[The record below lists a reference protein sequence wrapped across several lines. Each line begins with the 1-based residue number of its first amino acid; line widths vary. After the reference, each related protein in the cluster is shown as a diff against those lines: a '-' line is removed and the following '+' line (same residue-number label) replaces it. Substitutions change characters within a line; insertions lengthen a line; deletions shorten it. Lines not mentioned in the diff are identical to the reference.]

1 MTDTTPASLEDI
13 AARIPSMGGHA
24 IGDRLRRAAA
34 EVEEGHSIVEVGSW
48 LGSGTAYLA
57 LGVRDSG
64 RDIPLHSFDEWRCRA
79 THLDKARAWGVE
91 FRENQDTL
99 PWVREALAPFGVPIQ
114 FHQGDIEKV
123 RWTEG
128 DIGLF
133 VLDAAKEGEP
143 FLYTMQTF
151 GPHMVPGKTV
161 LYMMDFHYYQS
172 KPDGKFTD
180 QRDFF
185 AENTDYFEPIE
196 YQVDNT
202 SCAVFR
208 YVKPMDY
215 NAAAAAFRA
224 QGRTSFERVARQR
237 ARQESLMKKIK
248 HLFRR

>member
-1 MTDTTPASLEDI
+1 MTDTTSASLEDI
-13 AARIPSMGGHA
+13 AARIPSMGGQA
-24 IGDRLRRAAA
+24 IGDRLRRASA

-99 PWVREALAPFGVPIQ
+99 PWVRDALAPLGVPIQ

-161 LYMMDFHYYQS
+161 LYMMDFHYYKS

-185 AENTDYFEPIE
+185 AENADSFEPIE
-196 YQVDNT
+196 YQVNNG

-208 YVKPMDY
+208 YAKPLDFE
-215 NAAAAAFRA
+215 AAAAAFRA
-224 QGRTSFERVARQR
+224 QGRASFDRVARQK
-237 ARQESLMKKIK
+237 AREKSLVKRIK
-248 HLFRR
+248 QLFRR